1 MRRFPYD
8 ILYSLEGDSA
18 FHDLENDPKV
28 AENLRLRALLMMR
41 LSAWMNEQQL
51 SQREAAATLGVSQPR
66 VSDLVRGQIDKFS
79 LDALP
84 PSRLPAFPP

>member
-1 MRRFPYD
+1 MTHHVR
-8 ILYSLEGDSA
+8 SA

-79 LDALP
+79 LDALVEMVA
-84 PSRLPAFPP
+84 RTGARVELAIK